1 MKGGPW
7 FWARLSIQELHSSG
21 SLPGFTATI
30 LVSLSGAA
38 RAFVIRLWHKFILLS
53 IRFCDSAKVLLHSAC
68 HRPGLCGET
77 ILTACAPLEAT
88 NACLC
93 PSAGRRF

>member
-7 FWARLSIQELHSSG
+7 FWARLSIQELYSSG

-53 IRFCDSAKVLLHSAC
+53 STVFVSPPKVWCIQHAIAPGYAAK
-68 HRPGLCGET
+68 
-77 ILTACAPLEAT
+77 
-88 NACLC
+88 
-93 PSAGRRF
+93 PS